1 MYINSI
7 ELHNFR
13 TFRSTKIQFLHP
25 NLDFTEHRLPV
36 PTLKNINLL
45 LGNNGQGKTTL
56 LKAIALACLGPAV
69 SRVGIYPYRLIR
81 RAANAAPLNQ
91 PPILELTPGAPQT
104 WVENLKAR
112 LSASF
117 TPHEQDH
124 VPESFTSIESVV
136 EIQQQGDLELL
147 EWAHSEEKP
156 WHPIYDNDSAA
167 LFFVGYGATRRVE
180 QKANFDSSLRS
191 SRMSMRAQRVQSLFE
206 DSYSLVP
213 LNQWLPDYRLKNKGR
228 YTQIVNLMNRLMG
241 KDHYQFTGDM
251 ENGEYLYELGNLRVP
266 FPALSDGYRAY
277 LGWIGDLLYHICM
290 TCPKG
295 KKLVDNCGIV
305 MVDEIDLHLHPQW
318 QMTVLPTLA
327 AALPKIQFI
336 VTSHSPL
343 VVGSLEWSNI
353 IVAKQENNGQAST
366 LERIPSAVHGLDADQ
381 ILLTD
386 FFELESTRAAGK
398 DRILKDLT
406 MRARLGDAQA
416 ARKLLREM
424 SSGKE
429 AIK

>member
-1 MYINSI
+1 
-7 ELHNFR
+7 
-13 TFRSTKIQFLHP
+13 
-25 NLDFTEHRLPV
+25 
-36 PTLKNINLL
+36 
-45 LGNNGQGKTTL
+45 
-56 LKAIALACLGPAV
+56 
-69 SRVGIYPYRLIR
+69 
-81 RAANAAPLNQ
+81 
-91 PPILELTPGAPQT
+91 
-104 WVENLKAR
+104 
-112 LSASF
+112 
-117 TPHEQDH
+117 
-124 VPESFTSIESVV
+124 
-136 EIQQQGDLELL
+136 
-147 EWAHSEEKP
+147 
-156 WHPIYDNDSAA
+156 
-167 LFFVGYGATRRVE
+167 
-180 QKANFDSSLRS
+180 
-191 SRMSMRAQRVQSLFE
+191 MRAQRVQSLFE